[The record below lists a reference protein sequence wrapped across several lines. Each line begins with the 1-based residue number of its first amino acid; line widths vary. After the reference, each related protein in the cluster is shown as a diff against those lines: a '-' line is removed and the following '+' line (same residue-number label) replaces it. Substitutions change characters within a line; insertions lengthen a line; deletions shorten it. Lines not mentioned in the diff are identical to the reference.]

1 MYSKTPQFSS
11 LSGTMSELD
20 GIQRA
25 AQEQFARQSHRYG
38 RGHVLENIDDV
49 RLAIEPLG
57 LKPGARA
64 LDVAT
69 GGGHTGLYLASIG
82 CDVTLADIAEP
93 MLERAAAAAKA
104 RGFNVT
110 TRLHSAEKMPYANGA
125 FDIVTCRVA
134 PHHFSSPESFVSEAA
149 RVLAPGGW
157 FVLIDGTVEDG
168 QPEAEAW
175 AHKVEKLRDPSHNR
189 LLTPGEWKRL
199 CEGAALTVI
208 RSEITPF
215 KQPDLEWYFETAATP
230 AENRLLVRELCA
242 NAPESARQLF
252 RLGEEDGKIVWW
264 WQRLTLIARKAG

>member
-1 MYSKTPQFSS
+1 
-11 LSGTMSELD
+11 MSELD

-25 AQEQFARQSHRYG
+25 AQEQFGRQSHRYG

-49 RLAIEPLG
+49 RAAIDPLG
-57 LKPGARA
+57 LKPGAKA

-93 MLERAAAAAKA
+93 MIERAAAAAKA
-104 RGFNVT
+104 RGFNIT
-110 TRLHSAEKMPYANGA
+110 TRLHSAEKMPYNNGV

-149 RVLAPGGW
+149 RLLAPGGW

-189 LLTPGEWKRL
+189 LLTPAEWKRL
-199 CEGAALTVI
+199 CESAALTVV
-208 RSEITPF
+208 RTEIAPF

-230 AENRLLVRELCA
+230 AENQRLVRELCA
-242 NAPESARQLF
+242 KAPESARQLF
-252 RLGEEDGKIVWW
+252 RLREEDGKIVWW
-264 WQRLTLIARKAG
+264 WQRLTLVARKTG